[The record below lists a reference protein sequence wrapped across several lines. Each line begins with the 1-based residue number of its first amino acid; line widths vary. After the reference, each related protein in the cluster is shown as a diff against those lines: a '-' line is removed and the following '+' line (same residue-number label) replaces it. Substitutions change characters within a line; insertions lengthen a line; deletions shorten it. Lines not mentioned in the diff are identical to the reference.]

1 MTNDLKKWLNKKE
14 SSKEIVT
21 DSLIQKYKACL
32 SADVDVKNLLGLHW
46 CLTQPKETR
55 LNLNI
60 DGHIKKGNF
69 MPPIPLEQRMW
80 AASSIS
86 FFEDLS
92 SVNEIERFSEIK
104 KIERK
109 ISKNSGELYF
119 VEIEHNYYS
128 EKILLI
134 RETQSLVYKEFS
146 SIKIKKPLIDIEN
159 KKILKKV
166 MPDNTML
173 FRFSAITFNS
183 HRIHYDKDYAIK
195 KENYPDLVVQGPLIA
210 TIVMNLIQ
218 SNNSA
223 HHLKE
228 FNFINVS
235 PAFVNQNLI
244 ICANEKEVLVVND
257 NNEILMEGK
266 YKF

>member
-46 CLTQPKETR
+46 CITQPKETR

-92 SVNEIERFSEIK
+92 SVNEIELS
-104 KIERK
+104 
-109 ISKNSGELYF
+109 
-119 VEIEHNYYS
+119 
-128 EKILLI
+128 LI
-134 RETQSLVYKEFS
+134 H
-146 SIKIKKPLIDIEN
+146 I
-159 KKILKKV
+159 
-166 MPDNTML
+166 
-173 FRFSAITFNS
+173 
-183 HRIHYDKDYAIK
+183 
-195 KENYPDLVVQGPLIA
+195 
-210 TIVMNLIQ
+210 
-218 SNNSA
+218 
-223 HHLKE
+223 
-228 FNFINVS
+228 
-235 PAFVNQNLI
+235 
-244 ICANEKEVLVVND
+244 
-257 NNEILMEGK
+257 
-266 YKF
+266 

>member
-1 MTNDLKKWLNKKE
+1 MTNDFKKWLNKKE

-92 SVNEIERFSEIK
+92 SVNE
-104 KIERK
+104 IERK

-228 FNFINVS
+228 FNFRNVS

>member
-1 MTNDLKKWLNKKE
+1 MTNDFKKWLNKKE

-146 SIKIKKPLIDIEN
+146 SIKIKKNGKRVPINEFLYLECLVLEKQCYQTCYNQHLVGFITLLITESELDILTS
-159 KKILKKV
+159 IL
-166 MPDNTML
+166 
-173 FRFSAITFNS
+173 
-183 HRIHYDKDYAIK
+183 
-195 KENYPDLVVQGPLIA
+195 
-210 TIVMNLIQ
+210 
-218 SNNSA
+218 
-223 HHLKE
+223 
-228 FNFINVS
+228 
-235 PAFVNQNLI
+235 LI
-244 ICANEKEVLVVND
+244 ILNKRL
-257 NNEILMEGK
+257 
-266 YKF
+266 